1 MTCADVSR
9 RGFIAGATAFA
20 AATGRALP
28 SGAAP
33 LFRLGMISDVH
44 LNTHETGMG
53 FHNCLGYEPALR
65 YFDSRKADG
74 VLVCGDLSDFGT
86 AVGLRR
92 VAAIW
97 RKVFPG
103 NRRSDG
109 GHVEPL
115 FIYGDHDMG
124 GYMHKLPFAPEHCL
138 VPGELDEIISDGDN
152 AARLWEECFGEK
164 WAPIQ
169 LKELCGFTFVLAH
182 HPRHCRESAN
192 GDTIPGLREFLARRG
207 VGRDKPFF
215 YVQHRML
222 RGTVSVPNHHGW
234 DSGAQTEV
242 LSGYRNAI
250 AVTGHGHIN
259 AADDL
264 NLWQGAFTAMQVP
277 SINYCVTRYGGK
289 EFGTD
294 PWDPALVIPEAPHR
308 KSWQGMFGTMYADRF
323 VVERRDFLNGLP
335 LAPDWTIPL
344 PKQRPG
350 GVLGAVAR
358 AARAVAPQFRKGAR
372 ITAVER
378 TVRNRAG
385 ITKRAVVVS
394 FPVAH
399 ATATT
404 PRAFDYLVAALRG
417 GKTIARKK
425 VFSRGLFWADE
436 KDTSPVTCAFALE
449 NLPDDWRDGVTFAAV
464 PRDSFGNRGRGI
476 KTRQGISRSD
486 RHA

>member
-1 MTCADVSR
+1 MTGADVSR

-20 AATGRALP
+20 AASGRASP
-28 SGAAP
+28 PDAP
-33 LFRLGMISDVH
+33 PLLRLGMISDVH

-65 YFDSRKADG
+65 YFDERKADG

-103 NRRSDG
+103 NRRSDV

-152 AARLWEECFGEK
+152 PARLWEECFGEE
-164 WAPIQ
+164 WTPLQ
-169 LKELCGFTFVLAH
+169 LKDVRGFKFVLAH
-182 HPRHCRESAN
+182 HPVHCRASAN
-192 GDTIPGLREFLARRG
+192 GDVIPGLRSFLAECG
-207 VGRDKPFF
+207 LGREKPFF

-222 RGTVSVPNHHGW
+222 RDTVSIPNHHGW
-234 DSGAQTEV
+234 DSGRQTEI
-242 LSGYRNAI
+242 LRGYPNAI
-250 AVTGHGHIN
+250 AVCGHGHIT
-259 AADDL
+259 ATDEL
-264 NLWQGAFTAMQVP
+264 NVWHGAFTALHVP
-277 SINYCVTRYGGK
+277 SINYCVTRYGRK

-294 PWDPALVIPEAPHR
+294 PWDPELVIPEAPHR

-335 LAPDWTIPL
+335 LGADWVIPL
-344 PKQRPG
+344 AAGRQGRP
-350 GVLGAVAR
+350 LRTSER
-358 AARAVAPQFRKGAR
+358 AARAVAPQFAKGAR
-372 ITAVER
+372 IAVAVR
-378 TVRNRAG
+378 KVRNRAG
-385 ITKRAVVVS
+385 QEKDSVALS

-404 PRAFDYLVAALRG
+404 PRAFDYLVAASKD
-417 GKTIARKK
+417 GKIIGRKK

-436 KDTSPVTCAFALE
+436 KDVSPVTCAFALDT
-449 NLPDDWRDGVTFAAV
+449 LPPDWRESVKFAAV

-476 KTRQGISRSD
+476 SC
-486 RHA
+486 